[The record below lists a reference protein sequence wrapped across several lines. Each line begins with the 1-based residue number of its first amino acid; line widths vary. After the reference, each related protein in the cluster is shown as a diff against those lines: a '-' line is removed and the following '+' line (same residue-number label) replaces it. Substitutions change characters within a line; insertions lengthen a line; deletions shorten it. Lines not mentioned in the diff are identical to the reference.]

1 MKDKKKHILAGLVVA
16 AIVGLPC
23 YQFAYDAVTDTHNLA
38 AGLWATL
45 TSGIAIAVCKEW
57 CDNDYSLAGYFDWR
71 DFLWTIAGA
80 VMVALLIVGMH
91 FGKG

>member
-1 MKDKKKHILAGLVVA
+1 LIMKQDKKQHILAGLFVA

-23 YQFAYDAVTDTHNLA
+23 YLESINLF
-38 AGLWATL
+38 AGLWATIV
-45 TSGIAIAVCKEW
+45 SGIAIAACKEW

-80 VMVALLIVGMH
+80 VLIALLILGMH
-91 FGKG
+91 YGRG

>member
-1 MKDKKKHILAGLVVA
+1 MKHDKIKHILAGLVVA

-23 YQFAYDAVTDTHNLA
+23 YLEHADLF

-45 TSGIAIAVCKEW
+45 VSGIAIAACKEW
-57 CDNDYSLAGYFDWR
+57 CDNDYSFAGYFDWR
-71 DFLWTIAGA
+71 DFAWTIAGA
-80 VMVALLIVGMH
+80 VVIALLIVGMH